1 MRFMRKRLV
10 LVPLM
15 ALAVAACETVPQPY
29 GPASGAQAQ
38 GFSEARVEQD
48 RYRVTY
54 RAPAKVERARVEDMA
69 LLRAADLTLG
79 AGYDWFRVID
89 RFADARPGSG
99 PMLSLG
105 TGGTSFGGSSA
116 VGVGLGTSFQLGGS
130 GTRSVTLEV
139 QFGRG
144 QRPNARD
151 VYDARD
157 VAETLRKRL

>member
-1 MRFMRKRLV
+1 M
-10 LVPLM
+10 
-15 ALAVAACETVPQPY
+15 PQPY
-29 GPASGAQAQ
+29 GPAANAQGQ
-38 GFSEARVEQD
+38 GFSEMRVEQD

-54 RAPAKVERARVEDMA
+54 RAPVKVERARVEDMA

-89 RFADARPGSG
+89 RFADARGGNG
-99 PMLSLG
+99 PTLSLG
-105 TGGTSFGGSSA
+105 TGSTSFGRSSA
-116 VGVGLGTSFQLGGS
+116 VGVGLGTSFQLGGG

-144 QRPNARD
+144 QRPSTPD
-151 VYDARD
+151 TYDARD

>member
-1 MRFMRKRLV
+1 MKRLV
-10 LVPLM
+10 VIPLI
-15 ALAVAACETVPQPY
+15 ALSISACETVPQPF
-29 GPASGAQAQ
+29 GPASGPQAQ

-54 RAPAKVERARVEDMA
+54 RSPAKVERARVEDMA
-69 LLRAADLTLG
+69 LLRSADLTLG

-89 RFADARPGSG
+89 RFSDARPGAG

-105 TGGTSFGGSSA
+105 TGSTSYGRSSA
-116 VGVGLGTSFQLGGS
+116 VGLGLGTSFQLGGS

-144 QRPNARD
+144 PRPNTPD
-151 VYDARD
+151 TYDARD
-157 VAETLRKRL
+157 VAETLRRHL